1 MNKCKS
7 CGSLF
12 QSNLTSCPV
21 CHTSLIPLPSK
32 ATDDFTQHYN
42 PLANNVE
49 LVRLKSRLLTVIL
62 AILLGS
68 TGAHLYYLGYF
79 RRGLFLLIFNGL
91 ALTLSLLFPLLFGI
105 IGITV
110 IAVSHLMSGL
120 FYLLNQD
127 AKDARGD
134 FLQ

>member
-12 QSNLTSCPV
+12 QSTLTSCPV
-21 CHTSLIPLPSK
+21 CHTSLIPSPSK
-32 ATDDFTQHYN
+32 ATDDFTQRYN

-49 LVRLKSRLLTVIL
+49 LVRLKSRVFTVIL
-62 AILLGS
+62 AFLLAS
-68 TGAHLYYLGYF
+68 TGMHLYYLGYF
-79 RRGLFLLIFNGL
+79 KRGLFLLVLNVITLML
-91 ALTLSLLFPLLFGI
+91 A
-105 IGITV
+105 V
-110 IAVSHLMSGL
+110 IAPTIFAFMAMIVIGGSHLVSGF
-120 FYLLNQD
+120 FYLLNHD